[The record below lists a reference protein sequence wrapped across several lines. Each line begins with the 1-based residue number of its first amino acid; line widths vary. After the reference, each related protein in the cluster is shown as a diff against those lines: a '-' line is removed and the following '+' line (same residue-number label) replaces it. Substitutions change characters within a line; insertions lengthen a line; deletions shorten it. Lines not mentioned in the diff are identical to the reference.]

1 MATICLTVP
10 GITNSSE
17 GHWQSLWERAFP
29 GKFRRII
36 QTEWDEPAV
45 EDWIATIEA
54 NVQDAGPEKVILAAH
69 SLGCVAVAHW
79 SRKYGT
85 KIKGAFLVAP
95 SDCETEKYR
104 TSFDSKGFEPVPLD
118 KLAFP
123 SLVVAST
130 NDEWVAFDRARH
142 FADAWGSEFVD
153 VGEKGHINGSSGY
166 GEWCEGLELLKTLDR
181 Y

>member
-1 MATICLTVP
+1 MATIFLTVP

-17 GHWQSLWERAFP
+17 GHWQSRWEREFP
-29 GKFRRII
+29 EKFRRII
-36 QTEWDEPAV
+36 QSEWNEPTV
-45 EDWIATIEA
+45 DDWISTIEA
-54 NVQDAGPEKVILAAH
+54 NVQEFGPENVILAAH

-85 KIKGAFLVAP
+85 QIKGALLVAP
-95 SDCETEKYR
+95 SDCESEKYR
-104 TSFDSKGFEPVPLD
+104 SSFNSTGFEPVPLD

-142 FADAWGSEFVD
+142 FADAWGSEFVN

-166 GEWCEGLELLKTLDR
+166 GEWSEGLELLKRLD
-181 Y
+181 